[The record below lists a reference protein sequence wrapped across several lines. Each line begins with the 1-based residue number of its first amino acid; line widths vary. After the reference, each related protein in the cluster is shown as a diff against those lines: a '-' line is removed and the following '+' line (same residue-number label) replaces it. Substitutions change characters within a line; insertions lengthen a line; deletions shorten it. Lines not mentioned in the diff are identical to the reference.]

1 MRLPKLAESSRLAV
15 FFNGVFA
22 SPFCFLLAFV
32 FRSVIR
38 MLYFIHLIPDDAS
51 RMPNVVRE
59 RLHA

>member
-32 FRSVIR
+32 LRCSLTHAFADLR
-38 MLYFIHLIPDDAS
+38 
-51 RMPNVVRE
+51 VVKSGR
-59 RLHA
+59 R